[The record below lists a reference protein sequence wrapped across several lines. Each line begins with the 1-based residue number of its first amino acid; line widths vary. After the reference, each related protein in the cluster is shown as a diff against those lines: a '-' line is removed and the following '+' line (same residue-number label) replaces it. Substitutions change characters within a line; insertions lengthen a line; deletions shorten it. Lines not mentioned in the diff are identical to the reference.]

1 MYLNEARIN
10 FINDFFRG
18 IHHGGETIK
27 RKMFF
32 SVLLLISLAVVLN
45 VSFSSATTVN
55 QINITNSTHS
65 IKNSSQFSATS
76 SLTSNK
82 TMISNSVSN
91 LSNIMAAGAPITV
104 NGLTVAQLNDGISRV
119 QAFYFK
125 NGRFPNYVNYGT
137 RQIPIATFKKNVESA
152 GLTITTTVNG
162 LTVSQLTDG
171 ISRVQAFYTKN
182 GRLPN
187 YVNYGT
193 RQIPIATFQQNIAT
207 AGLKLTLSSGTNHID
222 TSSISALAKSLA
234 VGSTSQYET
243 AVKIFN
249 WVRDNVAYS
258 FYYNTKYGAAGTLIS
273 RTGNCCDKTNL
284 LVALARAA
292 GITAIYKSGY
302 CQFSSGS
309 WYGHVWADLYING
322 VWYPADSISSRNSLG
337 VIKNWNTTTFT
348 LYGTYTT
355 LPF

>member
-1 MYLNEARIN
+1 
-10 FINDFFRG
+10 
-18 IHHGGETIK
+18 
-27 RKMFF
+27 MFF

-55 QINITNSTHS
+55 QTNITNSTHY

-82 TMISNSVSN
+82 TMSSNSLSN

-104 NGLTVAQLNDGISRV
+104 NGLTVAQLN
-119 QAFYFK
+119 
-125 NGRFPNYVNYGT
+125 
-137 RQIPIATFKKNVESA
+137 E
-152 GLTITTTVNG
+152 
-162 LTVSQLTDG
+162 G

-337 VIKNWNTTTFT
+337 VINNWNTATFT